1 MGRRGVHRRW
11 SFKIRWLA
19 AVGLSETT
27 LRDRLRQAWH
37 DEAKVDLTDAQ
48 TALIKFF
55 WRYRI
60 KIF

>member
-1 MGRRGVHRRW
+1 MHRRW